1 MAMFHTAPHLYL
13 SSGVSVSRLSFPATQ
28 ASLCLTSFFSIL
40 SFLSAATIDA
50 LSLTLWKRPSPF
62 HCIDWKRHQHCSCH
76 LNSPHLFLFLWGALR
91 SSPHKFPQKKSPIS
105 SQTDSVL
112 FTATKAL
119 PPPTWMRSA
128 SQDLFRC
135 LGLAFKTQL
144 GPRLWSSTSKN
155 SRRLLT
161 QEAAVVEKC

>member
-28 ASLCLTSFFSIL
+28 VGLCLTSFL

-62 HCIDWKRHQHCSCH
+62 HCFDWKRHQHCSCH

-91 SSPHKFPQKKSPIS
+91 SSPQISSKKSPIS

-119 PPPTWMRSA
+119 PPPTLMRSA
-128 SQDLFRC
+128 FQDLFRC

>member
-1 MAMFHTAPHLYL
+1 MAMFHTASHLYL

-62 HCIDWKRHQHCSCH
+62 HCFDWKRHQHCSCH
-76 LNSPHLFLFLWGALR
+76 LNSPHLFLFLWGELR
-91 SSPHKFPQKKSPIS
+91 SSPHKFPQKISHS

-119 PPPTWMRSA
+119 PPPTWMRSV